1 MHVPLGS
8 LPVMSRTMDV
18 GKDEWINRPPD
29 TRRTHCVFTG
39 RERISHVFHGAGGAE
54 PDEDE
59 DEGASK
65 TCNTPEDF
73 AEASSEGQQREQ
85 S

>member
-1 MHVPLGS
+1 MDQPSTRHSPNPLRIYRLGAD
-8 LPVMSRTMDV
+8 LPR
-18 GKDEWINRPPD
+18 
-29 TRRTHCVFTG
+29 
-39 RERISHVFHGAGGAE
+39 FHGAGGAE
-54 PDEDE
+54 PDEDD
-59 DEGASK
+59 DEGATK

>member
-18 GKDEWINRPPD
+18 GKDEWINRPPN

-39 RERISHVFHGAGGAE
+39 WEHLPRFHGAGGAE
-54 PDEDE
+54 PDEDD
-59 DEGASK
+59 DEGATN